1 MHAAIVDNLAVTDG
15 NDVAKPAETST
26 HASDDAIAMQK
37 LRLNEAQWARILADN
52 DQMTTVRTP
61 YSTST
66 GLRAHD
72 RSNSAPFNAHSEE
85 ESVQQVAYLLSL
97 EGDEPQLKWTWY
109 EKVLDA
115 LVQSAQPAP
124 AMTHTELV
132 LPPESGDDDEMHF
145 AIYLGKQA
153 HWGSVFRRRQKVLPR
168 SAGQRQELA
177 RRADCGP
184 GRRAPACAPSAPS
197 TRARRTDP
205 CIGSSTTPFRCRRG
219 AAWRGCSTTRRGHR
233 RTAPRSRRAACAA
246 RCPSWGLSRPSA
258 WYGPSTLYLELARE
272 SRMRSYK
279 QYLTEAATVKAT
291 VEVERAAKSADTLLR
306 GSDDAVVAL
315 SHDECQC
322 GVDLLTSK
330 VVDASIDNDPTA
342 ERLMQKNLARAL
354 LRWSQINRGTP
365 HVEHDAATGH
375 GDEEGAGESSGGIVS
390 MRMYSCSFK
399 IVKKNACIH
408 IPQDFLESC
417 ICQERLGPHGPRR
430 RARHRAWGQTLDS
443 EGWPFPTRQ
452 RRSACR

>member
-153 HWGSVFRRRQKVLPR
+153 HWGSVFGGGKKFYLDPQGNAKSWRAVPIVGQDAVRRLRAECSKHSGTSYGPMHRLFNYPFSMPPGR
-168 SAGQRQELA
+168 SLA
-177 RRADCGP
+177 WLLDDSTGSPAHCASLTARCLRRALP
-184 GRRAPACAPSAPS
+184 EL
-197 TRARRTDP
+197 
-205 CIGSSTTPFRCRRG
+205 
-219 AAWRGCSTTRRGHR
+219 
-233 RTAPRSRRAACAA
+233 
-246 RCPSWGLSRPSA
+246 GLSRPSA

-375 GDEEGAGESSGGIVS
+375 GDEEGAGESSGG
-390 MRMYSCSFK
+390 MFR
-399 IVKKNACIH
+399 
-408 IPQDFLESC
+408 
-417 ICQERLGPHGPRR
+417 
-430 RARHRAWGQTLDS
+430 
-443 EGWPFPTRQ
+443 
-452 RRSACR
+452 

>member
-153 HWGSVFRRRQKVLPR
+153 HWGSVFGGGKKFYLDPQGNAKSWRAVPIVGQDAVRRLRAECSKHSGTSYGPMHRLFNYPFSMPPGR
-168 SAGQRQELA
+168 SLA
-177 RRADCGP
+177 WLLDDSTGSPAHCASLTARCLRRALP
-184 GRRAPACAPSAPS
+184 EL
-197 TRARRTDP
+197 
-205 CIGSSTTPFRCRRG
+205 
-219 AAWRGCSTTRRGHR
+219 
-233 RTAPRSRRAACAA
+233 
-246 RCPSWGLSRPSA
+246 GLSRPSA

-322 GVDLLTSK
+322 GVES
-330 VVDASIDNDPTA
+330 
-342 ERLMQKNLARAL
+342 RAVAHNTR
-354 LRWSQINRGTP
+354 RW
-365 HVEHDAATGH
+365 
-375 GDEEGAGESSGGIVS
+375 
-390 MRMYSCSFK
+390 
-399 IVKKNACIH
+399 
-408 IPQDFLESC
+408 
-417 ICQERLGPHGPRR
+417 RR
-430 RARHRAWGQTLDS
+430 RRRRRR
-443 EGWPFPTRQ
+443 RQ
-452 RRSACR
+452 R